1 MNAVVQLNAERKL
14 FLEDPLVKFSL
25 VIELMIPIS
34 QGAVE
39 IVFTQTPNNNIIL
52 HQSMY
57 DIMLLHAQT
66 FIFTQQRLGCS

>member
-39 IVFTQTPNNNIIL
+39 IVFTQTPNN
-52 HQSMY
+52 SR
-57 DIMLLHAQT
+57 DE
-66 FIFTQQRLGCS
+66 